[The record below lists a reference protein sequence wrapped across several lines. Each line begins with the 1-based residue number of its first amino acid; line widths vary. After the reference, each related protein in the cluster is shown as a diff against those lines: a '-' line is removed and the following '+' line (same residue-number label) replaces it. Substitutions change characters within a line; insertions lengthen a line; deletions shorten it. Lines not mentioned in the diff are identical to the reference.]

1 MEKRKGEVQ
10 DLVHKLEEGQIT
22 RDEVISEL
30 EARRLTEKAVLKGVA
45 WGYLLWAI
53 PCFLPAIAKTSGLG
67 ILDPVAQLPVIEL
80 PTAVVRLAIILF
92 VAAVPLTAV
101 QMYWNVRRGGCRS
114 EDETVI
120 LLRTGPYR
128 IVRHPSHVAWA
139 VFFVTLPIILSR
151 FIPFTILSIVGMVAV
166 VAFHWYASVMEE
178 KKLDLRKWGDE
189 YAQYMKEVPRWN
201 VLRGLWN
208 LWAKR

>member
-1 MEKRKGEVQ
+1 MEKREGEVQ
-10 DLVHKLEEGQIT
+10 DLVHKLEGGQIT
-22 RDEVISEL
+22 RVEVISEL
-30 EARRLTEKAVLKGVA
+30 EGRRLTEKAALKGVV
-45 WGYLLWAI
+45 WGYLLWAV

-80 PTAVVRLAIILF
+80 PTALVHLAIILF
-92 VAAVPLTAV
+92 VAAVPLTAA
-101 QMYWNVRRGGCRS
+101 QMYWNVSRGGCRS

-139 VFFVTLPIILSR
+139 VFFVTLPIIVNR
-151 FIPFTILSIVGMVAV
+151 FIPFTILSVVGMVVV
-166 VAFHWYASVMEE
+166 VAFHCYASVMEE
-178 KKLDLRKWGDE
+178 QKLDLRKWGDG